1 MENTDVLKIKGGMPL
16 NEEVA
21 VYGAK
26 NAVSK
31 ILVAAL
37 LTDKECVLRNASY
50 VVDTELM
57 MNILTSLGAEVED
70 DRTNRTIRVASR
82 NIHGMADAKFHEVVG
97 KSRVPILLCGPLL
110 SRMGEAVI
118 PALGGCVI
126 GDRPVDFH
134 IAALRKLGAEVEEK
148 SDGIYFKAKKLVGC
162 PIRLDYP
169 SVGATEQV
177 LLSAVF
183 AEGATELSNA
193 AIEPE
198 IQDLVSVLNQM
209 GADIT
214 LSERTYIVRGVQKL
228 HGFNHCTIPDRLEV
242 ASWACVAAATNG
254 NIFVRNAN
262 PLPMRAFLEK
272 FKEVG
277 GEFAIKDDGIGF
289 WRGEQELRPIK
300 IETDVYPGFATD
312 WQQPFTVLLTQSM
325 GESIVH
331 ETVYEN
337 RFGYTTALN
346 QMGANIELIEECRGT
361 LCRFNGNYFHTALI
375 YGPTPFVAQ
384 EIEVPDLRGG
394 FSYVIAALIA
404 KGVTEISNVKLLK
417 RGYENFVEK
426 LSCLGAEIVDD
437 LPLPPATMDL

>member
-16 NEEVA
+16 NGEVA

-26 NAVSK
+26 NAISK

-37 LTDKECVLRNASY
+37 LTDQECVLRNVSY

-57 MNILTSLGAEVED
+57 MSVLTSLGAEVED
-70 DRTNRTIRVASR
+70 DRANRTIRVTAK
-82 NIHGMADAKFHEVVG
+82 NIHGMEDAKFHEVVG

-110 SRMGEAVI
+110 ARMGEAVI

-134 IAALRKLGAEVEEK
+134 IAALRKLGAEVKEK
-148 SDGIYFKAKKLVGC
+148 SDGIYFKAKNLAGC
-162 PIRLDYP
+162 QIRLDYP

-183 AEGATELSNA
+183 AQGTTELSNA
-193 AIEPE
+193 AVEPE

-209 GADIT
+209 GANIVF
-214 LSERTYIVRGVQKL
+214 SGERTYIVHGVQKL
-228 HGFNHCTIPDRLEV
+228 NGFDHYAISDRLEA
-242 ASWACVAAATNG
+242 ASWACAAAATGG

-262 PLPMRAFLEK
+262 SEHLRAFLEK
-272 FKEVG
+272 FEEAG

-289 WRGEQELRPIK
+289 WRGKELAPVR
-300 IETDVYPGFATD
+300 IETGVYPGFATD
-312 WQQPFTVLLTQSM
+312 WQQPFAVLLTQSR

-337 RFGYTTALN
+337 RFGYTAALN

-361 LCRFNGNYFHTALI
+361 LCRFNQLYLHSAIIHGPTALH
-375 YGPTPFVAQ
+375 AEQ
-384 EIEVPDLRGG
+384 IEVPDLRGG

-426 LSCLGAEIVDD
+426 ITCLGAEIVDD

>member
-1 MENTDVLKIKGGMPL
+1 MENDILKIKGGKPL
-16 NEEVA
+16 NGEVS
-21 VYGAK
+21 VYSAK

-31 ILVAAL
+31 ILVATL
-37 LTDKECVLRNASY
+37 LTDQECVLGNASY

-57 MNILTSLGAEVED
+57 INVLTSLGAEVEN
-70 DRTNRTIRVASR
+70 DRATRIIRVKATD
-82 NIHGMADAKFHEVVG
+82 IHGMDDKKFHEVVG

-110 SRMGEAVI
+110 SRMGKAVI

-134 IAALRKLGAEVEEK
+134 ITALRKLGAEVEEK
-148 SDGIYFKAKKLVGC
+148 SDGIYFRAKKLVGC

-177 LLSAVF
+177 LLSAVV
-183 AEGATELSNA
+183 AEGVTELSNA

-214 LSERTYIVRGVQKL
+214 LNERTYTIVGVQKL
-228 HGFNHCTIPDRLEV
+228 NGFRHSAIPDRLEV
-242 ASWACVAAATNG
+242 ASWACAAAATNG

-262 PLPMRAFLEK
+262 SAHMRAFLEK
-272 FKEVG
+272 FEEAG
-277 GEFAIKDDGIGF
+277 GEFAIKDKGIGF
-289 WRGEQELRPIK
+289 WRGEKLTSVK

-312 WQQPFTVLLTQSM
+312 WQQPFTVLLTQCS

-331 ETVYEN
+331 ETVYES

-346 QMGANIELIEECRGT
+346 KMGASIKLINECRGT
-361 LCRFNGNYFHTALI
+361 LCRFNKIHPHTAI
-375 YGPTPFVAQ
+375 IRGPTPLTAG

-394 FSYVIAALIA
+394 FSYVIAALTASGI
-404 KGVTEISNVKLLK
+404 TTISNVGLLK
-417 RGYENFVEK
+417 RGYEDFTQK
-426 LSCLGAEIVDD
+426 LENLGAQIVVE
-437 LPLPPATMDL
+437 

>member
-1 MENTDVLKIKGGMPL
+1 MTPGRWPHEHKHMGEDILKIKGGKPL
-16 NEEVA
+16 EGEVA

-37 LTDKECVLRNASY
+37 LTDQECVLRNVSY

-57 MNILTSLGAEVED
+57 INVLTSLGAEVED
-70 DRTNRTIRVASR
+70 DRANRTIRVSAK
-82 NIHGMADAKFHEVVG
+82 NIHGMDDKKFHEVVG

-134 IAALRKLGAEVEEK
+134 IAALRKLGAEVSEE
-148 SDGIYFKAKKLVGC
+148 SDGIYFKAGKLIGC
-162 PIRLDYP
+162 PIHLEYP

-183 AEGATELSNA
+183 AQGTTELSNA

-198 IQDLVSVLNQM
+198 ILDLVSVLNQM
-209 GADIT
+209 GADI
-214 LSERTYIVRGVQKL
+214 SVNERTYTIAGVNKL
-228 HGFNHCTIPDRLEV
+228 NGFDHSAIPDRLEV
-242 ASWACVAAATNG
+242 ASWACAAAATNG

-262 PLPMRAFLEK
+262 PEHMRAFLEK
-272 FKEVG
+272 FEEVG
-277 GEFAIKDDGIGF
+277 GEFAVKDDGIGF
-289 WRGEQELRPIK
+289 WRGAENLKPIK

-312 WQQPFTVLLTQSM
+312 WQQPFTVLLTQSV

-337 RFGYTTALN
+337 RFGYTAALN
-346 QMGANIELIEECRGT
+346 KMGANIELINACRGT
-361 LCRFNGNYFHTALI
+361 LCRFNEIYPHTAI
-375 YGPTPFVAQ
+375 VHGPTPLVAA

-394 FSYVIAALIA
+394 FSYVIAALMA
-404 KGVTEISNVKLLK
+404 SGVTTISNVKLLK
-417 RGYENFVEK
+417 RGYEDFVRK
-426 LSCLGAEIVDD
+426 LELLGLQLVQ
-437 LPLPPATMDL
+437 